1 MFAPLL
7 EVSSTPVSAMSP
19 DEHAR
24 LNHLLVQT
32 AAADKHAFSA
42 LYDALAPTVYS
53 VCLSVLRNPALAEEV
68 AQDVFVEVWT
78 SAAKFDPQR
87 GNARSWVGRLAHGRA
102 VDKLRSHVAAVHRD
116 DRDALLTQA
125 TYSEPLE
132 EEALGNVEAHLL
144 RRAIDEIGEPHSTA
158 VALAFLYGLTHAELA
173 ESTGVP
179 LGTAKTRV
187 RDGVKKL
194 KAILGRRDD
203 EQYA

>member
-1 MFAPLL
+1 
-7 EVSSTPVSAMSP
+7 MSP

>member
-1 MFAPLL
+1 MSTPLL
-7 EVSSTPVSAMSP
+7 EVSSTPVPAMSP
-19 DEHAR
+19 NEHER
-24 LNHLLVQT
+24 LNRLVVQT
-32 AAADKHAFSA
+32 ASADKHAFSA

-102 VDKLRSHVAAVHRD
+102 VDKLRSHVAAVQRD
-116 DRDALLTQA
+116 DRDSKLEHA
-125 TYSEPLE
+125 TFAEPIE
-132 EEALGNVEAHLL
+132 DEALNNVEAHLL
-144 RRAIDEIGEPHSTA
+144 RRAVDEIGEPHSTA
-158 VALAFLYGLTHAELA
+158 VALAFFDGLTHAELA

-187 RDGVKKL
+187 RDGIKKL
-194 KAILGRRDD
+194 KAVLGREGR
-203 EQYA
+203 

>member
-1 MFAPLL
+1 MSAPLL

-24 LNHLLVQT
+24 LNRLLVQT
-32 AAADKHAFSA
+32 ATADKHAFSA

-53 VCLSVLRNPALAEEV
+53 VCLSVLRNPALAEEA

-102 VDKLRSHVAAVHRD
+102 VDKLRSHVAAVQRD
-116 DRDALLTQA
+116 DRDSKLEHA
-125 TYSEPLE
+125 TFAEPIE
-132 EEALGNVEAHLL
+132 DEALNNVEAHLL
-144 RRAIDEIGEPHSTA
+144 RRAVDEIGEPHSTA
-158 VALAFLYGLTHAELA
+158 VALAFFDGLTHAELA

-187 RDGVKKL
+187 RDGIKKL
-194 KAILGRRDD
+194 KAVLGKEGR
-203 EQYA
+203 